1 MKRLLPSPTLVS
13 LFEEP
18 IVLRQSFGFLDHKD
32 MRTCR
37 LTCKLWRDTL
47 FAVPNFLTYYFSKTE
62 VIKGKTSQ
70 ESYEIFT
77 RLVKGNYSVSE
88 YTSHESTINSVLA
101 QNNYIFSCSQ
111 DCSIRYFDLKSNNQE
126 NSGKI
131 FSINQPVDEI
141 ALLNNQSLAG
151 TAFQTLWVWDF
162 IADTRRSFS
171 FSNDPLQPNLS
182 YNLSKVVSYKEN
194 PIFSC
199 TKIVD
204 EEVVEGVIFH
214 LDLATQNLTKLFS
227 WIGVDKNES
236 DITPLQLD
244 GDSLAGGCL
253 DGTIILIDLAAQ
265 KNVIKKIHSKAIS
278 SLVFC
283 GSYLISSDTEGRVK
297 VADRCTLEII
307 TDNPLPKAMTHDQI
321 YQLTSWNKMI
331 ISVSHGINRPAYG
344 KLQHLKLCKLWNLAG
359 LWLPIEHLSFP
370 ITNPITELSLNQFKP
385 VVVNQDNF
393 ISFKEKHIIV
403 IDFSNDKKVII
414 NNQT

>member
-1 MKRLLPSPTLVS
+1 MKRVSSNPAQVS

-32 MRTCR
+32 MCTCR
-37 LTCKLWRDTL
+37 LTCQLWRDTL

-62 VIKGKTSQ
+62 VIKGKSSQ

-77 RLVKGNYSVSE
+77 RLVKGNCSVRE
-88 YTSHESTINSVLA
+88 YTSHESKINSVIA
-101 QNNYIFSCSQ
+101 QNNCIFSCSQ

-126 NSGKI
+126 NAGKI
-131 FSINQPVDEI
+131 FSITYPVDEI

-151 TAFQTLWVWDF
+151 AAFQTLWVWDF
-162 IADTRRSFS
+162 ISDTRRSFS
-171 FSNDPLQPNLS
+171 FSDDSLQLNLA

-214 LDLATQNLTKLFS
+214 LDLATQNLTKLVS
-227 WIGVDKNES
+227 WIATDENES
-236 DITPLQLD
+236 DIPTLQLD

-253 DGTIILIDLAAQ
+253 DGTIILIDLAKQ
-265 KNVIKKIHSKAIS
+265 KTVTKKIHSKTIS

-283 GSYLISSDTEGRVK
+283 GSYLISSDIEGRVK

-307 TDNPLPKAMTHDQI
+307 TDNPLPKAMTNEQI
-321 YQLTSWNKMI
+321 YQLTSWNTMI
-331 ISVSHGINRPAYG
+331 ISVSHGIDRPAHG
-344 KLQHLKLCKLWNLAG
+344 KRQHLQLCKLWNLAG
-359 LWLPIEHLSFP
+359 RWLPIEHLSFP
-370 ITNPITELSLNQFKP
+370 ITNPIAELSLNQFKP
-385 VVVNQDNF
+385 VVVDQDNL
-393 ISFKEKHIIV
+393 ISFKEKSVIV
-403 IDFSNDKKVII
+403 IDFAK
-414 NNQT
+414 